1 MSNSPD
7 SRSPDMNRMIGAAP
21 MSDALPPEVLRQIAA
36 LAIEPERP
44 LIICDAD
51 EVLLHFL
58 EAFEAFLEEQDLV
71 LNLTSYA
78 LTGNI
83 LTRAGRTAIEPAAVG
98 RLIKDFFHQRTE
110 QIPAVNGAAEALRA
124 LAKRCRI
131 VIVTNVPPAH
141 RTARIAGLRGHD
153 MDYPVII
160 NQGVKGAVVKALAH
174 NMRAPVLFLDD
185 APPHLISVAAAA
197 PHVHRIHFIANARL
211 AAVLEPLA
219 ESHYRAREWPQ
230 THRYIQNHLDDCGY

>member
-1 MSNSPD
+1 
-7 SRSPDMNRMIGAAP
+7 MNRMIGAAAP
-21 MSDALPPEVLRQIAA
+21 NDTPPPEVLRQIAA

-58 EAFEAFLEEQDLV
+58 KAFEAFLEEQDLV

-83 LTRAGRTAIEPAAVG
+83 LTRTERQAIEPAAVG
-98 RLIKDFFHQRTE
+98 RLIEDFFHQRTA
-110 QIPAVNGAAEALRA
+110 QIPAVDGAAQA
-124 LAKRCRI
+124 LAALAGRCRI

-141 RTARIAGLRGHD
+141 RDARIAGLRSHD
-153 MDYPVII
+153 MDYPVIV
-160 NQGVKGAVVKALAH
+160 NQGVKGAVVRALA
-174 NMRAPVLFLDD
+174 NDMRAPVLFLDD
-185 APPHLISVAAAA
+185 APPHLVSVAAAA

-211 AAVLEPLA
+211 AAVLGPLA
-219 ESHYRAREWPQ
+219 ESHYRARGWPQ
-230 THRYIQNHLDDCGY
+230 THRYIQNHLDEHGY